1 MGWAF
6 FLFLNDRMGPKQGLC
21 IVDPP
26 SCPFQPQAGGGVSQG
41 SEEWQCPQGE
51 GQVLGTREKVTTG
64 QERIGVETGLGIAWP
79 RQVPSVRPKKMVS
92 GAKRSMCLFRGEKM
106 AHGLSLRSK
115 EGLDPGQKSCWDASC
130 QGRRLAIPCHS
141 LCQCLK
147 TGQLRSTIQAH
158 DLGGYMSP
166 VTGHQL

>member
-6 FLFLNDRMGPKQGLC
+6 FLFLNDRLGPWQGLC

-64 QERIGVETGLGIAWP
+64 QERIGVETGLGI
-79 RQVPSVRPKKMVS
+79 SVAPA
-92 GAKRSMCLFRGEKM
+92 GAKCQTEEN
-106 AHGLSLRSK
+106 GLGSK
-115 EGLDPGQKSCWDASC
+115 EKHVFV
-130 QGRRLAIPCHS
+130 QGGKNGTWAFPS
-141 LCQCLK
+141 L
-147 TGQLRSTIQAH
+147 
-158 DLGGYMSP
+158 
-166 VTGHQL
+166 